1 MINSEKKKILVVQV
15 GKIGDMILTT
25 PLFSGLKKV
34 FPQSE
39 IYVLTSKVNNEI
51 AERDANVS
59 GTIIYKKNFL
69 PVLRLISKLKKMKFD
84 YWIDTKDEF
93 SSTSKTLL
101 KFGRYDK
108 SLGFNTKENLFD
120 VPLKEFINGSHTVD
134 INMSPVVYFDRETEI
149 KKFKP
154 SINIPEVIRKKYENI
169 FGGTERKRILINLS
183 AGAENRYWKT
193 ENWLELMHSIDTGND
208 IYMISDTKD
217 RHLAERIEKNYKSGN
232 LLYLQAS
239 NIFEVAEIL
248 RQCDAVVTPDTS
260 IVHLA
265 SCFNKPI
272 TAMFH
277 NVEWVIKRYAPLSDK
292 NRVII
297 SKDKDSISDVK
308 VSDVVSA
315 LKEILSA
322 TADA

>member
-25 PLFSGLKKV
+25 PLFSGLKKI

-51 AERDANVS
+51 AERDSNVS
-59 GTIIYKKNFL
+59 GTIIYKKNFIS
-69 PVLRLISKLKKMKFD
+69 VLKLITKLKKIKFD
-84 YWIDTKDEF
+84 YWIDTKDEY

-101 KFGRYDK
+101 KFGKFDK
-108 SLGFNTKENLFD
+108 SLGFNTKEKLFGIS
-120 VPLKEFINGSHTVD
+120 LKEFVKGSHTVD
-134 INMSPVVYFDRETEI
+134 YNLSPVVYFEKDIDVKEFKPEI
-149 KKFKP
+149 SIPKEVKEKFK
-154 SINIPEVIRKKYENI
+154 SI
-169 FGGTERKRILINLS
+169 FGKSERIKILINIS

-193 ENWLELMHSIDTGND
+193 EKWLELMHSIETGSD
-208 IYMISDTKD
+208 IFMISDQKD
-217 RHLAERIEKNYKSGN
+217 RHLAENIEKNYKSGN
-232 LLYLQAS
+232 LKYLHAS
-239 NIFEVAEIL
+239 NIFEVAEIVSL
-248 RQCDAVVTPDTS
+248 CDAVVTPDTS

-272 TAMFH
+272 VAMFH
-277 NVEWVIKRYAPLSDK
+277 NVEWVLQRYAPLSETS
-292 NRVII
+292 RIII
-297 SKDKDSISDVK
+297 SKEKDSISDIS
-308 VSDVVSA
+308 VSDVVMK